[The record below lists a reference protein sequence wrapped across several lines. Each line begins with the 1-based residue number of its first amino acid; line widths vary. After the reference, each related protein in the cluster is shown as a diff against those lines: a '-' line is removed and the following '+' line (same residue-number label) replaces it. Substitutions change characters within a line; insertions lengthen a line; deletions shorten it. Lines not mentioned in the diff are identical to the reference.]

1 VSVKIEKAHSLIR
14 SINMTLLEA
23 ILNQRKYYKTDK
35 GYVFTI
41 NKPSTTGAAVL
52 GGVLGGA
59 KGALSGIGAMKA
71 GEWGGKKLA
80 TKAVTAIGNKK
91 RALDLAAKAAS
102 GIGKIGAKSTGK
114 FIAAGIG
121 AGTAIPLGAV
131 IGHAMAK
138 RKLKYADPYVKG
150 ILDKVKGQEIK
161 RKDYKSLLKG
171 QRAIVV
177 SAHRLYP
184 RSG

>member
-1 VSVKIEKAHSLIR
+1 
-14 SINMTLLEA
+14 M
-23 ILNQRKYYKTDK
+23 
-35 GYVFTI
+35 
-41 NKPSTTGAAVL
+41 
-52 GGVLGGA
+52 
-59 KGALSGIGAMKA
+59 
-71 GEWGGKKLA
+71 
-80 TKAVTAIGNKK
+80 
-91 RALDLAAKAAS
+91 
-102 GIGKIGAKSTGK
+102 
-114 FIAAGIG
+114 
-121 AGTAIPLGAV
+121 PLGAV